1 MEKITSLT
9 SRFSFQAMRIDSLV
23 INILLALWLTITLC
37 TISSILSQPFSKKQ
51 RLFWILLVVAMPLFG
66 ILAYLPFSIN
76 KDDVSDIFMMRHKKG
91 KKRSGAGSVTHQG

>member
-1 MEKITSLT
+1 
-9 SRFSFQAMRIDSLV
+9 MRIDSLV

-76 KDDVSDIFMMRHKKG
+76 KDDVSDIFMMIFMMRHKKG
-91 KKRSGAGSVTHQG
+91 KKRSATANVPRLG